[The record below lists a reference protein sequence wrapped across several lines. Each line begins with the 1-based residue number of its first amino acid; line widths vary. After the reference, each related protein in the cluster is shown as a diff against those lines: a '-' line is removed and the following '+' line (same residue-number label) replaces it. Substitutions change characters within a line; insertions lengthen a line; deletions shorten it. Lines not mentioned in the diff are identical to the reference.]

1 MASRLGSNDDDVIA
15 DINIT
20 PFVDIILVVL
30 IIFMVTATTI
40 VKSSIKITL
49 PEAASGEAT
58 ESTSL
63 GITLTA
69 DGALLLDGAPT
80 DADAIRRAIRAA
92 KTDGQDV
99 VCLISADKAVAHGRV
114 VWILDLVKSEN
125 VAKFAINID
134 KTQAIAPDPASVGG
148 EQGAIPGG

>member
-30 IIFMVTATTI
+30 IIFMVTASTI

-69 DGALLLDGAPT
+69 DGGLLLDGAPT
-80 DADAIRRAIRAA
+80 NADAIRAAIRAA
-92 KTDGQDV
+92 KAGGEDV

-114 VWILDLVKSEN
+114 VWILDLVKTEN
-125 VAKFAINID
+125 VGRFAINID
-134 KTQAIAPDPASVGG
+134 KTQAIAPDPASVGQ